1 MQKKILKIFKDLIF
15 KKHKYT
21 QNSKEVKVLKKICA
35 LKKINSSST
44 YFSMPYNDYYKDL
57 IYELKYKKCI
67 YVAKII
73 ANLIKKDIDL
83 LFTLEK
89 IDNIL
94 ITPISQKRLRERGF
108 NQVAEILN
116 NLELSYLEIQK
127 TKDTLKMSKL
137 YFNHEKRLN
146 ILNTFNV
153 KGLNLDNKSV
163 LIFDD
168 IITSG
173 ATVNEIKKQ
182 LKKEYKNIKINIYGI
197 AISNQYIRKGDKKWN
212 KN

>member
-1 MQKKILKIFKDLIF
+1 MLKKILKIFKDLIF

-35 LKKINSSST
+35 LKKINSSGT

-73 ANLIKKDIDL
+73 ADLIKKDIDL
-83 LFTLEK
+83 LFEIEK

-108 NQVAEILN
+108 NQVSEILD
-116 NLELSYLEIQK
+116 NLHLPYLEIK
-127 TKDTLKMSKL
+127 KIKDTLKMSKL
-137 YFNHEKRLN
+137 NFDYEKRLN
-146 ILNTFNV
+146 ILNSFNV
-153 KGLNLDNKSV
+153 KGLNLDNKNV